1 MKHFLSALALGCL
14 LVSCNRDLENN
25 ESPTPAPQEEKLVL
39 LKELAGEQ
47 GWALFGYK
55 NRNEIEGLSA
65 EGGFRGKSDIDYEYD
80 AYGRIVKEHRYWH
93 NYGDGETN
101 ITYQYDSQGRL
112 VSSHAISTKNEEY
125 PGTGLPPTPLCS
137 IERKHTYTYQ
147 GNKVIVKIERGAD
160 NCSSTPEAA
169 KEKTITLFVENGRVV
184 KSLNE
189 NNQIIETIEYRN
201 TKNALR
207 NIKGF
212 PALVA
217 EFYIRPLTYELPY
230 YNFIESVNDFRF
242 IDNIKTRDF
251 HDGSYWEYY
260 YSVRTDM
267 EIHEKDYDH
276 IENVAIVEKLHNDPT
291 YDDHIWMLNA
301 SRYYIKE
308 K

>member
-14 LVSCNRDLENN
+14 LLSCNRDLETH
-25 ESPTPAPQEEKLVL
+25 ETPAPAPQEEKLVL
-39 LKELAGEQ
+39 LKELGGQAT
-47 GWALFGYK
+47 AYFGYK
-55 NRNEIEGLSA
+55 NRNEIESLSA
-65 EGGFRGKSDIDYEYD
+65 EGSLGRADINYEYD
-80 AYGRIVKEHRYWH
+80 AYGRIVKERRYWH
-93 NYGDGETN
+93 SSGEGETN

-112 VSSHAISTKNEEY
+112 VSSHAISTKNEKY

-189 NNQIIETIEYRN
+189 NNQIIETIEYHN

-217 EFYIRPLTYELPY
+217 EFYVREYTYELKW
-230 YNFIESVNDFRF
+230 YNVIESAHDFRF
-242 IDNIKTRDF
+242 IDNVKTRNYPSGNYTLYEYKDDKGNSY
-251 HDGSYWEYY
+251 DGDYP
-260 YSVRTDM
+260 TD
-267 EIHEKDYDH
+267 IFVFDKS
-276 IENVAIVEKLHNDPT
+276 HNDPT
-291 YDDHIWMLNA
+291 LHDQLWMLNA

-308 K
+308 E

>member
-1 MKHFLSALALGCL
+1 M
-14 LVSCNRDLENN
+14 SCNRDLENN

-39 LKELAGEQ
+39 LKELAGGQ

-55 NRNEIEGLSA
+55 NRNEIESLSA

-112 VSSHAISTKNEEY
+112 VSSHAISTKNEKY

-189 NNQIIETIEYRN
+189 NNQIIETIEYHN

-217 EFYIRPLTYELPY
+217 EFYVREYTYELKW
-230 YNFIESVNDFRF
+230 YNVIESAHDFRF
-242 IDNIKTRDF
+242 IDNVKTRNYPSGNYTLYEYKDDKGNSY
-251 HDGSYWEYY
+251 DGDYP
-260 YSVRTDM
+260 TD
-267 EIHEKDYDH
+267 IFVFDKS
-276 IENVAIVEKLHNDPT
+276 HNDPT
-291 YDDHIWMLNA
+291 LHDQLWMLNA

-308 K
+308 E

>member
-1 MKHFLSALALGCL
+1 MKHFLSTLALGCL
-14 LVSCNRDLENN
+14 LLSCNRDLENN
-25 ESPTPAPQEEKLVL
+25 ETPAPQEEKLVL
-39 LKELAGEQ
+39 LKQLGGEQ
-47 GWALFGYK
+47 GWAYFGYK
-55 NRNEIEGLSA
+55 NRNEIESLSA
-65 EGGFRGKSDIDYEYD
+65 EGGFRGRADINYEYD

-93 NYGDGETN
+93 NSGDGETN

-189 NNQIIETIEYRN
+189 NNQIIETIEYLN

-217 EFYIRPLTYELPY
+217 EFYIRGFTYELPY

-291 YDDHIWMLNA
+291 YDNHIWMLNA

>member
-1 MKHFLSALALGCL
+1 MKHFLSTLALGCL
-14 LVSCNRDLENN
+14 LLSCNRDLENN
-25 ESPTPAPQEEKLVL
+25 ETPAPQEEKLVL
-39 LKELAGEQ
+39 LKELGGEQ
-47 GWALFGYK
+47 GWAYFGYK
-55 NRNEIEGLSA
+55 NRNEIESLSA

-184 KSLNE
+184 KSFDE

-230 YNFIESVNDFRF
+230 YNFIESINDFRF

-291 YDDHIWMLNA
+291 YDNHIWMLNA

>member
-14 LVSCNRDLENN
+14 LLSCNRDLENN

-39 LKELAGEQ
+39 LKELAGGQ

-55 NRNEIEGLSA
+55 NRNEIESLSA

-189 NNQIIETIEYRN
+189 NNQIIETIEYLN

-217 EFYIRPLTYELPY
+217 EFYIREFTYELPN
-230 YNFIESVNDFRF
+230 YNFIESINDFRF

-251 HDGSYWEYY
+251 HNGSYWEYR
-260 YSVRTDM
+260 YSYDKENTYNGDYPNGVR
-267 EIHEKDYDH
+267 IH
-276 IENVAIVEKLHNDPT
+276 ARSHNDPT
-291 YDDHIWMLNA
+291 YDEYLYEISADR
-301 SRYYIKE
+301 SYIKE
-308 K
+308 E

>member
-14 LVSCNRDLENN
+14 LLSCNRDLENN
-25 ESPTPAPQEEKLVL
+25 ETPAPQEEKLVL
-39 LKELAGEQ
+39 LKELGGE
-47 GWALFGYK
+47 ATAYFNYK
-55 NRNEIEGLSA
+55 NRNEIESLSA
-65 EGGFRGKSDIDYEYD
+65 EGGWRGKSDIDYEYD
-80 AYGRIVKEHRYWH
+80 TYGRIVKERRYWH

-101 ITYQYDSQGRL
+101 ITYQYDSQSRL
-112 VSSHAISTKNEEY
+112 VSSHAISTKNEENL
-125 PGTGLPPTPLCS
+125 GTGLPPTPLCS

-147 GNKVIVKIERGAD
+147 GNKVIVKIEIGAD
-160 NCSSTPEAA
+160 NCSSTPKTA

-189 NNQIIETIEYRN
+189 NNKIIETIEYHN

-217 EFYIRPLTYELPY
+217 EFYIRAFTYELPY
-230 YNFIESVNDFRF
+230 YNFIESVHDLRY
-242 IDNIKTRDF
+242 IDNVKTIDF

-260 YSVRTDM
+260 YSEETNTNNYGNYDYIENVG
-267 EIHEKDYDH
+267 IHEKS
-276 IENVAIVEKLHNDPT
+276 HNDPT
-291 YDDHIWMLNA
+291 HDEGLWWLRAH
-301 SRYYIKE
+301 RYCIKE

>member
-14 LVSCNRDLENN
+14 LLSCNRDLETH
-25 ESPTPAPQEEKLVL
+25 ETPAPAPQEEKLVL
-39 LKELAGEQ
+39 LKELGGQAT
-47 GWALFGYK
+47 AYFGYK
-55 NRNEIEGLSA
+55 NRNEIESLSA
-65 EGGFRGKSDIDYEYD
+65 EGSLGRADINYEYD
-80 AYGRIVKEHRYWH
+80 AYGRIVKERRYWH
-93 NYGDGETN
+93 SSGDGETN

-147 GNKVIVKIERGAD
+147 GNKVTVKIEIGAD
-160 NCSSTPEAA
+160 NCSSTPKTA

-189 NNQIIETIEYRN
+189 NNEIKETIEYHN

-217 EFYIRPLTYELPY
+217 EFYIREFTYELPN
-230 YNFIESVNDFRF
+230 YNFIESIHDFRF
-242 IDNIKTRDF
+242 IDNIKTRDSPSGYYNLYLYDDDKGNSY
-251 HDGSYWEYY
+251 DG
-260 YSVRTDM
+260 
-267 EIHEKDYDH
+267 DYPAAVFIFD
-276 IENVAIVEKLHNDPT
+276 KSHNDPT
-291 YDDHIWMLNA
+291 LSDHLWYLNTYR
-301 SRYYIKE
+301 SYIKE
-308 K
+308 E

>member
-14 LVSCNRDLENN
+14 LLSCNRDLETH
-25 ESPTPAPQEEKLVL
+25 ETPAPAPQEEKLVL
-39 LKELAGEQ
+39 LKELGGQAT
-47 GWALFGYK
+47 AYFGYK
-55 NRNEIEGLSA
+55 NRNEIESLSA
-65 EGGFRGKSDIDYEYD
+65 EGGWRGKSDIDYEYD
-80 AYGRIVKEHRYWH
+80 TYGRIVKERRYWH

-147 GNKVIVKIERGAD
+147 GNKVTVKIEIGAD
-160 NCSSTPEAA
+160 NCSSTPKTA

-189 NNQIIETIEYRN
+189 NNQIIETIEYLN

-217 EFYIRPLTYELPY
+217 EFYIRAFTYKLNWYNNIEL
-230 YNFIESVNDFRF
+230 VQDLRF
-242 IDNIKTRDF
+242 IDNVKTRDL
-251 HDGSYWEYY
+251 HNGNHIMYEY
-260 YSVRTDM
+260 RTENYEVTD
-267 EIHEKDYDH
+267 KDYPYKVIALD
-276 IENVAIVEKLHNDPT
+276 KSSSDPT
-291 YDDHIWMLNA
+291 QQSLVYMNE
-301 SRYYIKE
+301 RNYIE
-308 K
+308 EQ

>member
-14 LVSCNRDLENN
+14 LLSCNRDLENN

-147 GNKVIVKIERGAD
+147 GNKVIVKIEIGAD
-160 NCSSTPEAA
+160 NCSSTPKTA